1 MCASKLGKPYVLFL
15 RTDGL
20 IEMVDVTSMKMVK
33 VFKMNSNGHFIIKA
47 TFGGKEE
54 EFVASG
60 NEGMSVISL

>member
-1 MCASKLGKPYVLFL
+1 
-15 RTDGL
+15 
-20 IEMVDVTSMKMVK
+20 MVDVTSMKMVK